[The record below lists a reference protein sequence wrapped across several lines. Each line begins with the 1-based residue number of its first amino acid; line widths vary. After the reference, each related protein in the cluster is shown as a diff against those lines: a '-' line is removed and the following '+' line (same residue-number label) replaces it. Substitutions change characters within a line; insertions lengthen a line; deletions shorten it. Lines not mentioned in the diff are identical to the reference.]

1 VSFNPSRG
9 HAAPGMERKDARI
22 LGNEIK
28 KNMIKLVLDVI
39 ITSLIMGGIYSL
51 IAVGLNLQYGVARVL
66 NVSHGE
72 FVMVGAFITF
82 WAYKLLGINPLLS
95 LAICGPALFIL
106 GLFTYRT
113 LFQYLRKS
121 SQSMDV
127 FEGRSMLASFGILY
141 MIQNIALLWWGPN
154 VRTYNFLNYPIH
166 FFGLTLEANRLVG
179 LLFTLTVVL
188 VFYLFILHSNIGKAI
203 RAASQNEASAQLLGI
218 NVHRVLTLC
227 FGLGALLAGLAGS
240 IISMMQEITPVMG
253 FPYLIIALIVLVLG
267 GTGNILGSLVG
278 GLILGGVT
286 TVVMYWQPDLTV
298 VVSYAIFAL
307 ILIIRPQGVLAR

>member
-1 VSFNPSRG
+1 MV
-9 HAAPGMERKDARI
+9 
-22 LGNEIK
+22 
-28 KNMIKLVLDVI
+28 KLVLDVI

-51 IAVGLNLQYGVARVL
+51 IAMGLNLQYGVARVL

-82 WAYKLLGINPLLS
+82 WAYKLFGINPLLS
-95 LAICGPALFIL
+95 LAICGPILFVI
-106 GLFTYRT
+106 GLFAYRT

-121 SQSMDV
+121 SESIDV

-154 VRTYNFLNYPIH
+154 VKAYTFLNYPVK
-166 FFGLTLEANRLVG
+166 FFGLTLEANRLVA
-179 LLFTLTVVL
+179 LLFTLAVVL
-188 VFYLFILHSNIGKAI
+188 IFYLFILHSNIGKAI
-203 RAASQNEASAQLLGI
+203 RAAAQNEASAQLLGI
-218 NVHRVLTLC
+218 NVHRVLALC

-240 IISMMQEITPVMG
+240 IISMMQEITPLMG
-253 FPYLIIALIVLVLG
+253 FPYLIIAMIVLVLG
-267 GTGNILGSLVG
+267 GAGNILGSLVG
-278 GLILGGVT
+278 GMILGAVT
-286 TVVMYWQPDLTV
+286 TIVLYWEPGLSL

>member
-1 VSFNPSRG
+1 MV
-9 HAAPGMERKDARI
+9 
-22 LGNEIK
+22 
-28 KNMIKLVLDVI
+28 KLILDVT

-51 IAVGLNLQYGVARVL
+51 IAMGLNLQYGVARVL

-82 WAYKLLGINPLLS
+82 WVYKLFGINPLFS
-95 LAICGPALFIL
+95 LALCGPTLFII
-106 GLFTYRT
+106 GLFAYRT
-113 LFQYLRKS
+113 LFQYLRKT
-121 SQSMDV
+121 SQSTDV

-141 MIQNIALLWWGPN
+141 IMQNIALLWWGPN
-154 VRTYNFLNYPIH
+154 VKAYTFLNYPIK
-166 FFGLTLEANRLVG
+166 FFGLTLEANRLVA
-179 LLFTLTVVL
+179 LLFTLVVVL
-188 VFYLFILHSNIGKAI
+188 VFYLFIRHSNIGKAI
-203 RAASQNEASAQLLGI
+203 RAAAQNEASAQLLGI

-253 FPYLIIALIVLVLG
+253 FPYLIISLIVLVLG
-267 GTGNILGSLVG
+267 GTGNILGSLIG

-286 TVVMYWQPDLTV
+286 TVVLYWQPDLTL

>member
-1 VSFNPSRG
+1 MS
-9 HAAPGMERKDARI
+9 
-22 LGNEIK
+22 L
-28 KNMIKLVLDVI
+28 KLVLDVI
-39 ITSLIMGGIYSL
+39 ITSLITGGIYSL

-82 WAYKLLGINPLLS
+82 WAYKLFGINPLLS
-95 LAICGPALFIL
+95 LAICGPALFII

-121 SQSMDV
+121 SESIDV
-127 FEGRSMLASFGILY
+127 FEGRSMLASFGMLY

-154 VRTYNFLNYPIH
+154 VKAYTFMNYPIKLL
-166 FFGLTLEANRLVG
+166 GLTLEANRFIA
-179 LLFTLTVVL
+179 LLFTLVVVL
-188 VFYLFILHSNIGKAI
+188 AFYLFILHSNIGKAI
-203 RAASQNEASAQLLGI
+203 RAAAQNEASAQLLGI
-218 NVHRVLTLC
+218 NVHRVLALC

-253 FPYLIIALIVLVLG
+253 FPYLIIAMIVLVLG
-267 GTGNILGSLVG
+267 GAGNILGSLVG

-286 TVVMYWQPDLTV
+286 TVVMYWEPGLSI

>member
-1 VSFNPSRG
+1 
-9 HAAPGMERKDARI
+9 
-22 LGNEIK
+22 
-28 KNMIKLVLDVI
+28 MIKLILDVL

-51 IAVGLNLQYGVARVL
+51 IAIGLNLQYGVARVL

-82 WAYKLLGINPLLS
+82 WFYKLFGINPLFS

-106 GLFTYRT
+106 GLFVYRT

-121 SQSMDV
+121 SQSIDV

-154 VRTYNFLNYPIH
+154 VKAYNFLNYPIQL
-166 FFGLTLEANRLVG
+166 FGLTLEANRLVA
-179 LLFTLTVVL
+179 LLFTLVVVL
-188 VFYLFILHSNIGKAI
+188 VFYMFILHSNIGKAI

-267 GTGNILGSLVG
+267 GTGNILGSLIG

-286 TVVMYWQPDLTV
+286 TVVMYWQPDLTL

>member
-1 VSFNPSRG
+1 
-9 HAAPGMERKDARI
+9 M
-22 LGNEIK
+22 
-28 KNMIKLVLDVI
+28 
-39 ITSLIMGGIYSL
+39 
-51 IAVGLNLQYGVARVL
+51 GLNLQYGVARVL

-82 WAYKLLGINPLLS
+82 WAYKLLGINPLIS
-95 LAICGPALFIL
+95 LAICGPTLFII
-106 GLFTYRT
+106 GLFVYRT
-113 LFQYLRKS
+113 LFKYLRKS

-141 MIQNIALLWWGPN
+141 IIQNIALLWWGPN
-154 VRTYNFLNYPIH
+154 VKAYTFLNYPVQL
-166 FFGLTLEANRLVG
+166 FGLTLEANRLVA
-179 LLFTLTVVL
+179 LLFTLGVVL
-188 VFYLFILHSNIGKAI
+188 VFYMFIQHSNIGKAI

-218 NVHRVLTLC
+218 NVHRVLALC

-240 IISMMQEITPVMG
+240 IISMMQEITPLMG

-267 GTGNILGSLVG
+267 GAGNILGSLVG

-286 TVVMYWQPDLTV
+286 TVVMYWEPGLTL

>member
-1 VSFNPSRG
+1 MDRN
-9 HAAPGMERKDARI
+9 DARI
-22 LGNEIK
+22 LGSEIK

-51 IAVGLNLQYGVARVL
+51 IAMGLNLQYGVARVL

-82 WAYKLLGINPLLS
+82 WAYKLLGINPLIS

-106 GLFTYRT
+106 GLFVYRT

-154 VRTYNFLNYPIH
+154 VKAYNFLNYPIH
-166 FFGLTLEANRLVG
+166 FSGLTLEANRLVA
-179 LLFTLTVVL
+179 LLFTLGVVL
-188 VFYLFILHSNIGKAI
+188 VFYMFIQHSNIGKAI

-240 IISMMQEITPVMG
+240 IISMMQEITPLMG

-267 GTGNILGSLVG
+267 GAGNILGSLVG

-286 TVVMYWQPDLTV
+286 TVVMYWEPGLTL

>member
-1 VSFNPSRG
+1 MS
-9 HAAPGMERKDARI
+9 
-22 LGNEIK
+22 L
-28 KNMIKLVLDVI
+28 KLVLDVI
-39 ITSLIMGGIYSL
+39 ITSLITGGIYSL

-82 WAYKLLGINPLLS
+82 WAYKLFGINPLLS
-95 LAICGPALFIL
+95 LAICGPALFII

-121 SQSMDV
+121 SESIDV
-127 FEGRSMLASFGILY
+127 FEGRSMLASFGMLY

-154 VRTYNFLNYPIH
+154 VKAYTFMNYPIKLL
-166 FFGLTLEANRLVG
+166 GLTLEANRFVA
-179 LLFTLTVVL
+179 LLFTLVVVL
-188 VFYLFILHSNIGKAI
+188 AFYLFILHSNIGKAI
-203 RAASQNEASAQLLGI
+203 RAAAQNEASAQLLGI
-218 NVHRVLTLC
+218 NVHRVLALC

-240 IISMMQEITPVMG
+240 IISIMQEITPVMG
-253 FPYLIIALIVLVLG
+253 FPYLIIAMIVLVLG
-267 GTGNILGSLVG
+267 GAGNILGSLVG

-286 TVVMYWQPDLTV
+286 TVVMYWEPGLSI

>member
-1 VSFNPSRG
+1 MS
-9 HAAPGMERKDARI
+9 
-22 LGNEIK
+22 L
-28 KNMIKLVLDVI
+28 KLVLDVI
-39 ITSLIMGGIYSL
+39 ITSLITGGIYSL

-82 WAYKLLGINPLLS
+82 WAYKLFGINPLLS
-95 LAICGPALFIL
+95 LAICGPALFII
-106 GLFTYRT
+106 GLFIYRT

-121 SQSMDV
+121 SESIDV
-127 FEGRSMLASFGILY
+127 FEGRSMLASFGMLY

-154 VRTYNFLNYPIH
+154 VKAYTFMNYPIKLL
-166 FFGLTLEANRLVG
+166 GLTLEANRFVA
-179 LLFTLTVVL
+179 LLFTLVVVL
-188 VFYLFILHSNIGKAI
+188 AFYLFILHSNIGKAI
-203 RAASQNEASAQLLGI
+203 RAAAQNEASAQLLGI
-218 NVHRVLTLC
+218 NVHRVLALC

-253 FPYLIIALIVLVLG
+253 FPYLIIAMIVLVLG
-267 GTGNILGSLVG
+267 GAGNILGSLVG

-286 TVVMYWQPDLTV
+286 TVVMYWEPGLSI